1 MSGNGFLK
9 EYKFHNEYC
18 TFRALS
24 SVVFVCDTRKTVH
37 RMHFNVLK
45 TSVVICER

>member
-24 SVVFVCDTRKTVH
+24 SVVFVCDTRKRKQYTECIS
-37 RMHFNVLK
+37 MF
-45 TSVVICER
+45 